1 MPKIV
6 VLGSCRFEPY
16 QFLAVPN
23 KIPGAWNTEEGY
35 QIAIAKF
42 YPAIDETDEVWV
54 YAPDGVG
61 EHTGRDLAYARSR
74 GKLIRYVAAPRRSS
88 ERGDVED
95 VVRDAFR
102 KRFPEDSD
110 DGPLFIGFNEGYQ
123 LGLMW
128 PYPHRGLCPSCGQP
142 MQRNSED
149 WRCPTCKIMWRREK
163 L

>member
-1 MPKIV
+1 LPKIV

-54 YAPDGVG
+54 YAPDGVS

-88 ERGDVED
+88 ERWDVED
-95 VVRDAFR
+95 IVRDAFKR
-102 KRFPEDSD
+102 RFPADPED
-110 DGPLFIGFNEGYQ
+110 GLLFVGFNEGYQ
-123 LGLMW
+123 LGFMW
-128 PYPHRGLCPSCGQP
+128 PYPKAGLCPDCGQP
-142 MQRNSED
+142 LLGNAEG
-149 WRCPTCKIMWRREK
+149 WRCPSCKVAWWRGK